1 MKLNQKVMEK
11 ENQKIRYSQKIANEK
26 DRMETEMKIK
36 MWEEKYKAKVRHF
49 IKYQNQ
55 NFI

>member
-36 MWEEKYKAKVRHF
+36 MWEEKYKAKVKHF
-49 IKYQNQ
+49 MKC
-55 NFI
+55 FVL